1 MTQSKL
7 ILPWRVFCNIIY
19 KDILNIWYISKHL
32 VGLCGL
38 LLHLV
43 FYAWTIKLTN
53 SSYTTRSFSYCYNN
67 NLQTFLLLFD
77 YCYTNTSLVF
87 TMWTCRSKI
96 KSALVTHVLLNLLFT
111 LCYKYY
117 ISYVLIVFGFLS
129 LFSLVECVR
138 ELPSSVKLS
147 FVYLIFVV

>member
-77 YCYTNTSLVF
+77 YCYTRQVWYLPCELAGVKSSLHWSHMCF
-87 TMWTCRSKI
+87 SICY
-96 KSALVTHVLLNLLFT
+96 LLFVINT
-111 LCYKYY
+111 IYHTY
-117 ISYVLIVFGFLS
+117 
-129 LFSLVECVR
+129 
-138 ELPSSVKLS
+138 
-147 FVYLIFVV
+147 